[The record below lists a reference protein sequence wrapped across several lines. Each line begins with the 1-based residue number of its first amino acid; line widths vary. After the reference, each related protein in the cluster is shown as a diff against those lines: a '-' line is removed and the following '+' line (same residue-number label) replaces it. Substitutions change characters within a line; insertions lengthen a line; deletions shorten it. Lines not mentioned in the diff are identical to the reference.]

1 MSWMRRW
8 SWAVAMV
15 VAIVI
20 TVGGLIVLESGRE
33 RIAREYE
40 VALDAKTAE
49 SDLHALTAQ
58 LASAGAAARGYLLTR
73 EPSEIDKYQ
82 QAFVQAQTLVAR
94 LDAYYAR
101 IGDMD
106 AHARFTLG
114 VAELDKRKQD
124 IDAVVGLSR
133 PGGSG
138 EAPAQGQVQA
148 KVEVKVEPQRQ
159 AQALNNAALTT
170 DNQREAIESLST
182 DEEQRA
188 QRALD
193 ASHTD
198 QRNSTLCVGAV
209 SALNIILFVLLFRN
223 LGTQLGAQSLEQER
237 LLTTQTELDRLVR
250 ERTRQLEALA
260 RHLQNISEEEKTKL
274 ARELHDELGAIL
286 TATKID
292 VASAQ
297 RRLTQTDTDAAEKLA
312 RAQGHLD
319 QGIALKRRIV
329 EDMRPTVLAHFGLV
343 TALRTLA
350 EEAAQRNGWQLF
362 LGLPEDDVRL
372 DEALAIALFRVAQEA
387 LNNAAKYAQA
397 KHLSVQLRLPQVD
410 ELYTE
415 DAAAHAPSSTQSQTA
430 SRTPTPTPTPPIALD
445 IVDDGIGIAPEDL
458 FRARTHGLLG
468 MRQRVAARGGTL
480 DIGPGTDG
488 IGTRVCVRMPLDV
501 MPQTGDAVG
510 TL

>member
-40 VALDAKTAE
+40 VALEAKTAVG
-49 SDLHALTAQ
+49 DLHALSTQ
-58 LASAGAAARGYLLTR
+58 LESATAAARGYLLTL
-73 EPSEIDKYQ
+73 EPGEIDAYQ
-82 QAFVQAQTLVAR
+82 LAFAQAHSAANR
-94 LDAYYAR
+94 LDAYYTR
-101 IGDMD
+101 IGDTD
-106 AHARFTLG
+106 ARARFDQVVEG
-114 VAELDKRKQD
+114 LDKHKQD
-124 IDAVVGLSR
+124 IDGVLGMARGSPR
-133 PGGSG
+133 PQPQSHVQTRGS
-138 EAPAQGQVQA
+138 
-148 KVEVKVEPQRQ
+148 
-159 AQALNNAALTT
+159 AAFST
-170 DNQREAIESLST
+170 DNLREMIDTLSS

-193 ASHTD
+193 ASHAD

-223 LGTQLGAQSLEQER
+223 LGTQLGAQSREQER
-237 LLTTQTELDRLVR
+237 LLNTQGELDRLVR

-260 RHLQNISEEEKTKL
+260 RHLQNIGEEEKTKL

-297 RRLTQTDTDAAEKLA
+297 RRLTQTDSVAAEKLA

-319 QGIALKRRIV
+319 LGIALKRRIV

-350 EEAAQRNGWQLF
+350 EEAAQRNGWQLS

-397 KHLSVQLRLPQVD
+397 THLSVQLRLPLDGTD
-410 ELYTE
+410 EVRVNPDL
-415 DAAAHAPSSTQSQTA
+415 AAPQAEVPPEA
-430 SRTPTPTPTPPIALD
+430 PIALE
-445 IVDDGIGIAPEDL
+445 IIDDGIGIAPEDL

-480 DIGPGTDG
+480 DIGPGVHG
-488 IGTRVCVRMPLDV
+488 LGTRVFVRMPLT
-501 MPQTGDAVG
+501 MSGDTVG
-510 TL
+510 AL

>member
-20 TVGGLIVLESGRE
+20 TVGGLVVLESGRE

-40 VALDAKTAE
+40 TALDAKTAAGRL
-49 SDLHALTAQ
+49 DALTAQ
-58 LASAGAAARGYLLTR
+58 LASSVASARGYLLTR
-73 EPSEIDKYQ
+73 APGEIDAYQ
-82 QAFVQAQTLVAR
+82 QAFVQAHVLAAR
-94 LDAYYAR
+94 INGYYAR
-101 IGDMD
+101 IGDTD
-106 AHARFTLG
+106 AAARLAH
-114 VAELDKRKQD
+114 VLDGLDARKHE
-124 IDAVVGLSR
+124 IDAVLALAHTGPLD
-133 PGGSG
+133 
-138 EAPAQGQVQA
+138 AA
-148 KVEVKVEPQRQ
+148 Q
-159 AQALNNAALTT
+159 AQARDGAALAMG
-170 DNQREAIESLST
+170 DAQREAINDLLLN
-182 DEEQRA
+182 EEQRA
-188 QRALD
+188 QAALD
-193 ASHTD
+193 ASRAD
-198 QRNSTLCVGAV
+198 QRISTLCVAAV

-223 LGTQLGAQSLEQER
+223 LGTQLGVQSREQER
-237 LLTTQTELDRLVR
+237 LLHTQSELDRLVR

-260 RHLQNISEEEKTKL
+260 RHLQNVGEEEKTKL

-297 RRLTQTDTDAAEKLA
+297 RRLGEADTVATEKLA

-350 EEAAQRNGWQLF
+350 EEAAQRNGWQLS
-362 LGLPEDDVRL
+362 LDLPDDDVRL

-397 KHLSVQLRLPQVD
+397 GRLIVALEMPEIEGSVEAWQG
-410 ELYTE
+410 
-415 DAAAHAPSSTQSQTA
+415 S
-430 SRTPTPTPTPPIALD
+430 IALD
-445 IVDDGIGIAPEDL
+445 IIDDGVGIAPEDL
-458 FRARTHGLLG
+458 DRARTHGLLG

-480 DIGPGTDG
+480 DIGPGSHNV
-488 IGTRVCVRMPLDV
+488 GTRVSVRMPVNMHLKV
-501 MPQTGDAVG
+501 EPKV
-510 TL
+510 

>member
-40 VALDAKTAE
+40 TALDAKTAAGE
-49 SDLHALTAQ
+49 LDALTAR
-58 LASAGAAARGYLLTR
+58 LTSIVASARGYLLTR
-73 EPSEIDKYQ
+73 EPGEIDTYE
-82 QAFVQAQTLVAR
+82 QAFMQAHVLAAHIE
-94 LDAYYAR
+94 AYYIR
-101 IGDMD
+101 IGDTHASARLARVVAGLD
-106 AHARFTLG
+106 AR
-114 VAELDKRKQD
+114 KRE
-124 IDAVVGLSR
+124 IDAIIALARTGPLETARS
-133 PGGSG
+133 
-138 EAPAQGQVQA
+138 QA
-148 KVEVKVEPQRQ
+148 RDS
-159 AQALNNAALTT
+159 AALATGDT
-170 DNQREAIESLST
+170 QREGINDLLMS
-182 DEEQRA
+182 EEQRA
-188 QRALD
+188 QSALD
-193 ASHTD
+193 ASRTD
-198 QRNSTLCVGAV
+198 QRISTLCVGAV

-223 LGTQLGAQSLEQER
+223 LGTQLGVQSREQER
-237 LLTTQTELDRLVR
+237 LLHTQSELDRLVR

-260 RHLQNISEEEKTKL
+260 RHLQNVGEEEKTKL

-297 RRLTQTDTDAAEKLA
+297 RRLSGSDTVAAEKLA

-350 EEAAQRNGWQLF
+350 EEAAQRNGWRLS
-362 LGLPEDDVRL
+362 LDLPEDDIRL

-387 LNNAAKYAQA
+387 LNNAAKYA
-397 KHLSVQLRLPQVD
+397 H
-410 ELYTE
+410 
-415 DAAAHAPSSTQSQTA
+415 A
-430 SRTPTPTPTPPIALD
+430 SRLGVALCISESDGPLEAGQASIELD
-445 IVDDGIGIAPEDL
+445 IDDDGIGIAPADL
-458 FRARTHGLLG
+458 DRARTHGLLG

-480 DIGPGTDG
+480 DIGPGSHNS
-488 IGTRVCVRMPLDV
+488 GTHVSVRMPV
-501 MPQTGDAVG
+501 TSSPP
-510 TL
+510 